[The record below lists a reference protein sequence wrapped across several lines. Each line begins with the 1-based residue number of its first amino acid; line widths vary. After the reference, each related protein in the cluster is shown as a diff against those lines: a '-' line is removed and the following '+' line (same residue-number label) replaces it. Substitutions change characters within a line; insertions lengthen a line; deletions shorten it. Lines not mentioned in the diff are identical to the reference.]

1 MTNQT
6 PLGAPEHARTVTPA
20 PSVRIATLL
29 IYGLLAVTALRTLL
43 ALVAHDA
50 LLDAFADSRGI
61 DRSTDFGKLRVES
74 AAPAYNTIAVFS
86 LVFFGAL
93 LLLTAYFVNRG
104 ARWARIVGTVV
115 AALNVLNLV
124 LAFAQPAPIWYKLL
138 GVAAGLL
145 ALGILVFLYRPDANA
160 FFRRVRTAG

>member
-6 PLGAPEHARTVTPA
+6 PLGTPAHARTAAPP

-29 IYGLLAVTALRTLL
+29 IYGLVAVAALRTLL

-50 LLDAFADSRGI
+50 LLDAFANSRGI
-61 DRSTDFGKLRVES
+61 DRTTELGRLRVES

-86 LVFFGAL
+86 LVVFGAL
-93 LLLTAYFVNRG
+93 LLLTAYYVSRG

-124 LAFAQPAPIWYKLL
+124 LAFAQPAPVWYQLL
-138 GVAAGLL
+138 GAVAGLL
-145 ALGILVFLYRPDANA
+145 AVGILVFLYRPDANA
-160 FFRRVRTAG
+160 FFRRTAG